1 MSKLI
6 ASYPET
12 NGQTGLYLSFTA
24 FDYNKA
30 SSIGQSNIRDNLGA
44 FGAAARGTADFFNP
58 ANIGQNLASLF
69 GSTEGNTPSQS
80 IAENNSGTDAT
91 ANSGIGSVYLYL
103 PPKLEYKYGAE
114 WQKMAFGALGNSF
127 TGSALDLG
135 AAAGTAASTFANA
148 IGEQVQA
155 ALSKVPKSQDIDL
168 DNFIGAAF
176 GVVFND
182 NTLQTFDK
190 MSTRQFQFDYL
201 MVARSQKEELSIRRI
216 IKFFKE
222 GMHPKAKDTTR
233 NNSLFLDYPYI
244 FRIQPAG
251 SLKSTGNVLSFLPQ
265 TRYCGLVSMNVDY
278 TPDNVISLTPGAF
291 VQAVRISLSF
301 NELVPLTR
309 QDIND
314 FEDTTPVINGS
325 SFQGWNLDNNATN
338 KAGPGF

>member
-6 ASYPET
+6 ASYPES

-30 SSIGQSNIRDNLGA
+30 SSIGQSNVRDALGA
-44 FGAAARGTADFFNP
+44 FGGSARGTADFFSNSLENF
-58 ANIGQNLASLF
+58 ATNFQSLF
-69 GSTEGNTPSQS
+69 GAAEGEEQSLTETT
-80 IAENNSGTDAT
+80 GTDAS
-91 ANSGIGSVYLYL
+91 ANSSVGSVYLYL

-114 WQKMAFGALGNSF
+114 WQKVAFGALGNVF
-127 TGSALDLG
+127 TNSTFDLG
-135 AAAGTAASTFANA
+135 AVAQSTAASVGN
-148 IGEQVQA
+148 
-155 ALSKVPKSQDIDL
+155 ALSEQAKSALSTVPKAQNIDL

-201 MVARSQKEELSIRRI
+201 MVARNQKEELSIRRI

-222 GMHPKAKDTTR
+222 CMHPKAKDNTR

-251 SLKSTGNVLSFLPQ
+251 SLKSEGDVLSFLPK
-265 TRYCGLVSMNVDY
+265 TRYCGLVSLNVDY
-278 TPDNVISLTPGAF
+278 TPDNVIALTTGQF

-325 SFQGWNLDNNATN
+325 SFRGWNLDSKASN

>member
-6 ASYPET
+6 ASYPNT
-12 NGQTGLYLSFTA
+12 NEQTGLYLSFTA

-30 SSIGQSNIRDNLGA
+30 SAIGQSNIRDALGQ
-44 FGAAARGTADFFNP
+44 FGGDVRGTADFFNNFGS
-58 ANIGQNLASLF
+58 NIQNLF
-69 GSTEGNTPSQS
+69 TNVDGNTPSQS
-80 IAENNSGTDAT
+80 INEPARSNPT
-91 ANSGIGSVYLYL
+91 ANSGVGSVYLYL

-114 WQKMAFGALGNSF
+114 WQKVSFGALGNVF
-127 TGSALDLG
+127 TGTTFDIGAVAQSSA
-135 AAAGTAASTFANA
+135 ATAANFFAEKVK
-148 IGEQVQA
+148 G
-155 ALSKVPKSQDIDL
+155 ALSNVPKVQNIDL

-176 GVVFND
+176 GVVYND

-201 MVARSQKEELSIRRI
+201 MVARNQKEELSIRRI

-222 GMHPKAKDTTR
+222 CMHPKAKDTSR

-244 FRIQPAG
+244 FRIQPSG
-251 SLKSTGNVLSFLPQ
+251 SLKSEGNVLSFLPK
-265 TRYCGLVSMNVDY
+265 TRYCGLVGLNVDY
-278 TPDNVISLTPGAF
+278 TPDNVIALTPGQF

-314 FEDTTPVINGS
+314 FEDTEPVINGS
-325 SFQGWNLDNNATN
+325 TSRDYNLDPKATN